1 LTSREDARRFLPFL
15 TLVPIRTA
23 GLNIGER
30 QTEIEFLNKYFST
43 DVDMKYAIM
52 RGDYNQL
59 LFQVKRFVD
68 DAETLRPYMPFLYD
82 GVVVSLIDP
91 YLIGLIGRYKSV
103 NKWSIAIKFEAEVK
117 QTIFLGYDFTIGQNG
132 VVTPM
137 ARIRPVAFMGNIQSK
152 ISVHSYKRFKQLGL
166 KVGDT
171 VTVEFRHDVMAYLT
185 KPDTPYNRSNP
196 NPVIEFP
203 THCPFCGAPLSTVSE
218 KEAVCVNKLCP
229 ERNLM
234 RVTNMLAKLNIKDFG
249 KEMIRKLGI
258 TSLRDFITYDCNKAE
273 QILNSKV
280 MAMKLHARIEE
291 LYKKP
296 MPDYRL
302 MGAIGFTSIAQSK
315 WKLILSQVSVEAI
328 LRMDENELRNTLKA
342 IKGIGSVAADTIA
355 SERAYMYNDIVMIA
369 NMPCVERTYG
379 RVDTRVQ
386 VRFTGVRDAELEELF
401 NSKGFDADGTKG
413 VTKKTMILVVP
424 YVGFQSSKTQKA
436 NPNCAFMDP
445 TMARNYL
452 NSIR

>member
-1 LTSREDARRFLPFL
+1 
-15 TLVPIRTA
+15 
-23 GLNIGER
+23 
-30 QTEIEFLNKYFST
+30 
-43 DVDMKYAIM
+43 
-52 RGDYNQL
+52 
-59 LFQVKRFVD
+59 
-68 DAETLRPYMPFLYD
+68 
-82 GVVVSLIDP
+82 
-91 YLIGLIGRYKSV
+91 
-103 NKWSIAIKFEAEVK
+103 
-117 QTIFLGYDFTIGQNG
+117 
-132 VVTPM
+132 
-137 ARIRPVAFMGNIQSK
+137 
-152 ISVHSYKRFKQLGL
+152 
-166 KVGDT
+166 
-171 VTVEFRHDVMAYLT
+171 
-185 KPDTPYNRSNP
+185 
-196 NPVIEFP
+196 
-203 THCPFCGAPLSTVSE
+203 
-218 KEAVCVNKLCP
+218 
-229 ERNLM
+229 
-234 RVTNMLAKLNIKDFG
+234 MLAKLNIKDFG
-249 KEMIRKLGI
+249 KELIRKLGI

-328 LRMDENELRNTLKA
+328 LKMDENELRNTLKA
-342 IKGIGSVAADTIA
+342 IKGIGPTAADTIV
-355 SERAYMYNDIVMIA
+355 SERAYMYKDIVMIA

-401 NSKGFDADGTKG
+401 NNKGFDADGAKG